1 MTEIC
6 PNCGLPKDICACETI
21 AREEEKI
28 KIFSIKKRFGK
39 RVTVIEGISK
49 DVDSK
54 GILKDLKTKL
64 ACGGTIKDNIIE
76 LQGDHRRRIKDILVN
91 LGFPGEKIEIS

>member
-21 AREEEKI
+21 AKEEEKI
-28 KIFSIKKRFGK
+28 KVSSTRKRFGK
-39 RVTVIEGISK
+39 KVTLIEGISR

-54 GILKDLKTKL
+54 GILKELKTKL
-64 ACGGTIKDNIIE
+64 ACGGTVKDNVIE
-76 LQGDHRRRIKDILVN
+76 LQGDHRRKIREILVK
-91 LGFPGEKIEIS
+91 LGFQGDKIEVS

>member
-21 AREEEKI
+21 AKEEVNI
-28 KIFSIKKRFGK
+28 KISSTKKRFGK
-39 RVTVIEGISK
+39 TVTMIEGISR

-54 GILKDLKTKL
+54 GILKELKTKL
-64 ACGGTIKDNIIE
+64 ACGGTMKNSVIE
-76 LQGDHRRRIKDILVN
+76 LQGDHRRKLKEILIK
-91 LGFPGEKIEIS
+91 LGFPGDKIEVS

>member
-1 MTEIC
+1 MTDIC

-21 AREEEKI
+21 AKEEEKI

-39 RVTVIEGISK
+39 RVTIIEGMSR

-64 ACGGTIKDNIIE
+64 ACGGTMKNGVIE
-76 LQGDHRRRIKDILVN
+76 LQGDHRRKMKEILVK
-91 LGFPGEKIEIS
+91 LGFRGDQIEIS

>member
-21 AREEEKI
+21 AKEEEKI
-28 KIFSIKKRFGK
+28 KVSSTRKRFGK
-39 RVTVIEGISK
+39 KVTLIEGISR

-54 GILKDLKTKL
+54 GILKELKTKL
-64 ACGGTIKDNIIE
+64 ACGGTVKDNVIE
-76 LQGDHRRRIKDILVN
+76 LQGDHRRKIREILVK
-91 LGFPGEKIEIS
+91 LGFQSDKIEVS

>member
-21 AREEEKI
+21 AKEEVKI
-28 KIFSIKKRFGK
+28 KISTTKKRFGK
-39 RVTVIEGISK
+39 TVTMIEGISR

-54 GILKDLKTKL
+54 GILKELKTKL
-64 ACGGTIKDNIIE
+64 ACGGTMKNDVIV
-76 LQGDHRRRIKDILVN
+76 LQGDHRRKLKEILIK
-91 LGFPGEKIEIS
+91 LGFPSDKIEVS